1 VVAHTAAKDHGL
13 IGAIL
18 ISAGDMGPIDV
29 SRDRLVADMADNME
43 SLAGV
48 TAESMA
54 NEWQANVKTLRIEN
68 AAAGLIQMPLLALTA
83 DDGLAPETNA
93 LVRAIQ
99 TKGGHK
105 VTALHVAT
113 DHGWS
118 DHRIALESVVI
129 TWLARLP

>member
-1 VVAHTAAKDHGL
+1 
-13 IGAIL
+13 
-18 ISAGDMGPIDV
+18 MG
-29 SRDRLVADMADNME
+29 R
-43 SLAGV
+43 
-48 TAESMA
+48 
-54 NEWQANVKTLRIEN
+54 
-68 AAAGLIQMPLLALTA
+68 
-83 DDGLAPETNA
+83 

-129 TWLARLP
+129 TWLAGLPKYGWKCA